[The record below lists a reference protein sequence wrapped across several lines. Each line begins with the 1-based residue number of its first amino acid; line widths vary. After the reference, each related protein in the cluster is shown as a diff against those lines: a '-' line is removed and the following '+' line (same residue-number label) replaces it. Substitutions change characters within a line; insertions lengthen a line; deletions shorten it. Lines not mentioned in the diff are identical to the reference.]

1 MGFAAIAI
9 VLIAI
14 GAVVRSLPSE
24 SGKVPT
30 KLAGYIIMFA
40 GVGLTFLNAVVMIRV
55 GEVGVKHFLG
65 SVDPVPLDQGVHV
78 VNPFASVE
86 RMSVREQSF
95 PAQGG
100 VEQIEAQTSEQLN
113 VALEVSILFEING
126 GNAPDLYQRIG
137 SENQIKRSIV
147 LNAVR
152 NGVRDAVATKS
163 INEIFSPDRREVANS
178 MKEEIQAKAGDR
190 IEVVDVFVRDIQAP
204 PRVREAIEQKLER
217 EQQVA
222 AEEFQTQI
230 IQEQARQQAEEA
242 KGIAEAQQII
252 AAGLSQEYLTF
263 FYIQQLAEMPEG
275 SLVYVP
281 TEGGIP
287 LIRNLGGGRSRPG
300 RDRQDAPEAAEAA
313 AGTAARG
320 RGLRGCRSRRAIA
333 GDSLLAGVRNQ
344 GRVGGSEDS
353 ACPPA
358 DSRGHPRSRNRRTH
372 AGQADPGT
380 RGARVRQGRP
390 GA

>member
-14 GAVVRSLPSE
+14 GAIVRSLPSDG
-24 SGKVPT
+24 GKVPT
-30 KLAGYIIMFA
+30 KLAGYVIMFV

-65 SVDPVPLDQGVHV
+65 NVDPVSLDQGLHV

-137 SENQIKRSIV
+137 TENQIKRSIV

-163 INEIFSPDRREVANS
+163 INEIFSPDRREVAIS

-242 KGIAEAQQII
+242 KGIAEAQRII
-252 AAGLSQEYLTF
+252 TQGLSQEYLTF
-263 FYIQQLAEMPEG
+263 FYIQQLAQMPEG

-287 LIRNLGGGRSRPG
+287 LIRNLGGGR
-300 RDRQDAPEAAEAA
+300 
-313 AGTAARG
+313 
-320 RGLRGCRSRRAIA
+320 
-333 GDSLLAGVRNQ
+333 
-344 GRVGGSEDS
+344 
-353 ACPPA
+353 
-358 DSRGHPRSRNRRTH
+358 
-372 AGQADPGT
+372 
-380 RGARVRQGRP
+380 
-390 GA
+390 